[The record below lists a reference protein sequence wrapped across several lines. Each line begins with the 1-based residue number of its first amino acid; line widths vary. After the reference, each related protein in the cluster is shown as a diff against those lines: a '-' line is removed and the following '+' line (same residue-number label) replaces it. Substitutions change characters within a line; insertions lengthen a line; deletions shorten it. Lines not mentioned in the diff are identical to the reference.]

1 LQSRLRRALR
11 AYRFIVTPN
20 GSGFP
25 VVPRARGGGGPVP
38 PRPWHGNCGI
48 ARAPSSFSPG
58 RHPPQAGAG
67 NVQRAEAIQ
76 LRDRI
81 AQKLLESSLISQD
94 QLARALESQQSG
106 GGTLSYNLVK
116 TGAISEM
123 AFAEFMGQIYNVPA
137 VDLDAISIDGSAV
150 DLIPSDVATKFQ
162 VVPLKREGR
171 TLTVAMANP
180 DNIFAI
186 DDIKFITG
194 FDVRPVVATE
204 TAIKRTIDRLY
215 DSADSL
221 ATIMGEIEDDFEIVE
236 EVEEGDLG
244 AAANAAGDAPVVKL
258 VNSLI
263 SDAVGRGASDIH
275 IEPYEKQLRVRFRID
290 GMLHEMMSPPF
301 KMKNAITSRLKIMAE
316 LDIAERRVPQDG
328 RIKIRMHGKPIDL
341 RVSTLPTIFGEKV
354 VMRIL
359 DQSNL
364 QIDLA
369 KLGFHPSS
377 MGRFLNAIES
387 PYGMVLVTG
396 PTGSG
401 KSTTLYS
408 ALQKINKIHSNIMT
422 AEDPVE
428 YNIPGINQVNVHED
442 IGLTFASALRAF
454 LRQDPNI
461 IMVGEIRDLDTA
473 SIAVKA
479 ALTGHLVLSTL
490 HTNDAASSINRLV
503 DMGIEPFLVS
513 SSVLLIIAQRLVR
526 RLCEKCK
533 TAATLH
539 PEVLR
544 ELGIMENPDEL
555 RICETKGC
563 PVCNDT
569 GYKGRVGLYE
579 VMEISGTLREMIVDR
594 ASNQEIKEH
603 AIKEGMLTLRQDGIE
618 KFKLGHTSLE
628 EVLRETTKG

>member
-1 LQSRLRRALR
+1 M
-11 AYRFIVTPN
+11 
-20 GSGFP
+20 
-25 VVPRARGGGGPVP
+25 
-38 PRPWHGNCGI
+38 
-48 ARAPSSFSPG
+48 
-58 RHPPQAGAG
+58 
-67 NVQRAEAIQ
+67 
-76 LRDRI
+76 RDRI

-94 QLARALESQQSG
+94 QLARALESQQSQ

-123 AFAEFMGQIYNVPA
+123 AFAEFMGQVYNVPA
-137 VDLDAISIDGSAV
+137 VDLDMVAIEPSAV

-204 TAIKRTIDRLY
+204 TAIKRCIDRLY

-221 ATIMGEIEDDFEIVE
+221 ATIMGEIEEDFEILE
-236 EVEEGDLG
+236 EAPDDSEV
-244 AAANAAGDAPVVKL
+244 AAAAAAADAPVVKL
-258 VNSLI
+258 VNSLL
-263 SDAVGRGASDIH
+263 SDAVARGASDIH
-275 IEPYEKQLRVRFRID
+275 IEPYEKQMRVRFRID

-316 LDIAERRVPQDG
+316 LDIAEKRIPQDG
-328 RIKIRMHGKPIDL
+328 RIKVRMHGKPIDL

-364 QIDLA
+364 QIDLQ
-369 KLGFHPSS
+369 KLGFHPSALA
-377 MGRFLNAIES
+377 RFLNAIES

-408 ALQKINKIHSNIMT
+408 ALSKINKVHSNIMT

-428 YNIPGINQVNVHED
+428 YNLQGINQVNVHED
-442 IGLTFASALRAF
+442 IGLTFSAALKSF

-473 SIAVKA
+473 GIATKA

-526 RLCEKCK
+526 RLCDKCK
-533 TAATLH
+533 QPTSMH
-539 PEVLR
+539 PEVLK

-555 RICETKGC
+555 RLFEPKGC
-563 PVCNDT
+563 PACNDT

-579 VMEISGTLREMIVDR
+579 VMEISPTIREMIVDR
-594 ASNQEIKEH
+594 ASNAEIKNQAE
-603 AIKEGMLTLRQDGIE
+603 KEGMLTLRNDGIW
-618 KFKLGHTSLE
+618 KFKDGRTSLE
-628 EVLRETTKG
+628 EVLRETAKH

>member
-1 LQSRLRRALR
+1 M
-11 AYRFIVTPN
+11 
-20 GSGFP
+20 
-25 VVPRARGGGGPVP
+25 
-38 PRPWHGNCGI
+38 
-48 ARAPSSFSPG
+48 
-58 RHPPQAGAG
+58 
-67 NVQRAEAIQ
+67 
-76 LRDRI
+76 RDRI
-81 AQKLLESSLISQD
+81 AQKLVESSLVSQD
-94 QLARALESQQSG
+94 QLARALESQQSS

-123 AFAEFMGQIYNVPA
+123 AFAEFMGQVYNVPA
-137 VDLDAISIDGSAV
+137 VDLDAVPIDANAV

-171 TLTVAMANP
+171 TLTLAMANP

-204 TAIKRTIDRLY
+204 TAIKRCIDRMY

-221 ATIMGEIEDDFEIVE
+221 ATIMGEIEEDFEIVE
-236 EVEEGDLG
+236 DATDEAD
-244 AAANAAGDAPVVKL
+244 AAAVSAAADAPVVKL

-275 IEPYEKQLRVRFRID
+275 MEPYEKQLRVRFRID

-316 LDIAERRVPQDG
+316 LDIAEKRVPQDG

-369 KLGFHPSS
+369 RLGFHTTALS
-377 MGRFLNAIES
+377 RFLNAIES

-422 AEDPVE
+422 CEDPVE
-428 YNIPGINQVNVHED
+428 YNINGINQVNVHED
-442 IGLTFASALRAF
+442 IGLTFSSALRAF

-473 SIAVKA
+473 SIATKA

-533 TAATLH
+533 APSVIH
-539 PEVLR
+539 SEVLR

-555 RICETKGC
+555 VLMEAKGC

-569 GYKGRVGLYE
+569 GYKGRVGVYE
-579 VMEISGTLREMIVDR
+579 VMEISPTLREMIVDR
-594 ASNQEIKEH
+594 ASNVEIKAQ
-603 AIKEGMLTLRQDGIE
+603 AIKEGMLTLRMDGLE
-618 KFKLGHTSLE
+618 KFKRGLTSLE
-628 EVLRETTKG
+628 EILRETANH

>member
-1 LQSRLRRALR
+1 
-11 AYRFIVTPN
+11 
-20 GSGFP
+20 
-25 VVPRARGGGGPVP
+25 
-38 PRPWHGNCGI
+38 
-48 ARAPSSFSPG
+48 
-58 RHPPQAGAG
+58 
-67 NVQRAEAIQ
+67 

-94 QLARALESQQSG
+94 QLARALESQQSQ

-123 AFAEFMGQIYNVPA
+123 AFAEFMGQVYNVPA
-137 VDLDAISIDGSAV
+137 VDLDLVPIEPSAV

-204 TAIKRTIDRLY
+204 TAIKRCIDRLY

-221 ATIMGEIEDDFEIVE
+221 ATIMGEMEDDFEIVE
-236 EVEEGDLG
+236 DAVDDAD
-244 AAANAAGDAPVVKL
+244 AAAAAAAADAPVVKL

-316 LDIAERRVPQDG
+316 LDIAEKRIPQDG
-328 RIKIRMHGKPIDL
+328 RIKVRMHSKPIDL

-364 QIDLA
+364 QIDLQ
-369 KLGFHPSS
+369 KLGFHPSALA
-377 MGRFLNAIES
+377 RFLNAIES

-408 ALQKINKIHSNIMT
+408 ALSKINKTHSNIMT

-428 YNIPGINQVNVHED
+428 YNLTGINQVNVHDD
-442 IGLTFASALRAF
+442 IGLSFSAALKSF

-473 SIAVKA
+473 GIATKA

-490 HTNDAASSINRLV
+490 HTNDAAASINRLV

-526 RLCEKCK
+526 RLCDKCK
-533 TAATLH
+533 TPTTMH

-544 ELGIMENPDEL
+544 ELGILENPDEL
-555 RICETKGC
+555 RLFEPKGC
-563 PVCNDT
+563 PACNDT
-569 GYKGRVGLYE
+569 GYKGRLGLYE
-579 VMEISGTLREMIVDR
+579 VMEISPILREMIVDR
-594 ASNQEIKEH
+594 ASNAEIKAQAE
-603 AIKEGMLTLRQDGIE
+603 KEGMLTLRMDGIL
-618 KFKLGHTSLE
+618 KFKDGRTSLE
-628 EVLRETTKG
+628 EVLRETAKH

>member
-1 LQSRLRRALR
+1 LQLRGTGLAD
-11 AYRFIVTPN
+11 Y
-20 GSGFP
+20 
-25 VVPRARGGGGPVP
+25 
-38 PRPWHGNCGI
+38 
-48 ARAPSSFSPG
+48 ARADRIFANQSLTKKIRGTAG
-58 RHPPQAGAG
+58 RAAL
-67 NVQRAEAIQ
+67 

-94 QLARALESQQSG
+94 QLARALESQQSQ

-123 AFAEFMGQIYNVPA
+123 AFAEFMGQVYNVPA
-137 VDLDAISIDGSAV
+137 VDLDMVTIEPSAV
-150 DLIPSDVATKFQ
+150 DLIPTDVATKFQ

-204 TAIKRTIDRLY
+204 TAIKRCIDRLY

-236 EVEEGDLG
+236 EAADETDMG
-244 AAANAAGDAPVVKL
+244 AAAAAADAPVVKL
-258 VNSLI
+258 VNSLL

-316 LDIAERRVPQDG
+316 LDIAEKRVPQDG
-328 RIKIRMHGKPIDL
+328 RIKVRMHGKPIDL

-364 QIDLA
+364 QIDLQ
-369 KLGFHPSS
+369 KLGFHPSALA
-377 MGRFLNAIES
+377 RFLNAIES

-408 ALQKINKIHSNIMT
+408 ALQRINKTHSNIMT

-428 YNIPGINQVNVHED
+428 YNLQGINQVNVHDD
-442 IGLTFASALRAF
+442 IGLTFSAALKAF

-473 SIAVKA
+473 GIATKA

-526 RLCEKCK
+526 RLCDKCK
-533 TAATLH
+533 QPTTMH

-544 ELGIMENPDEL
+544 ELGILENPDEL
-555 RICETKGC
+555 RLFEPKGC
-563 PVCNDT
+563 PACNDT

-579 VMEISGTLREMIVDR
+579 VMEISPTLREMIVDR
-594 ASNQEIKEH
+594 ASNAEIKTH
-603 AIKEGMLTLRQDGIE
+603 AEKEGMLTLRNDGIW
-618 KFKLGHTSLE
+618 KFKDGRTSLE
-628 EVLRETTKG
+628 EILRETAKQ